1 MTDLI
6 NLFSL
11 HGTYFRN
18 DENRLTGNTIFLLSE
33 NRRTFLRS
41 FLAELGFNCTNAQLA
56 SAKVDFQ
63 RRDDLGIPDAEII
76 VDEDIHIV
84 IEAKI
89 GKRRLGNEQIE
100 RYADYLATKKATSK
114 KLVCITQLNDLKR
127 FNAIK
132 SKIKL
137 KSLPAS
143 SFKYLQWHQVLDIL
157 QRSIGINNESHIML
171 DKAIRK
177 GKQIRYA
184 ERIASQFIRELEN
197 TMYDKKIVDQLTCK
211 IDDVSIATQEPW
223 YMKVALK
230 QRVWFPSSRLPYG
243 RQPSKY
249 VAYYETDREGN
260 KNRKTITYI
269 AKNLIYWN
277 RITYSDARQQQELK
291 HLFSDKDIDKVIA
304 KWRFDEDTF
313 HIVLTDKPVKLAR
326 PIPLGI
332 RNLAR
337 TLAKRKCSFAE
348 LLSAKSIDD
357 LV

>member
-1 MTDLI
+1 
-6 NLFSL
+6 
-11 HGTYFRN
+11 
-18 DENRLTGNTIFLLSE
+18 
-33 NRRTFLRS
+33 
-41 FLAELGFNCTNAQLA
+41 
-56 SAKVDFQ
+56 
-63 RRDDLGIPDAEII
+63 
-76 VDEDIHIV
+76 
-84 IEAKI
+84 
-89 GKRRLGNEQIE
+89 
-100 RYADYLATKKATSK
+100 
-114 KLVCITQLNDLKR
+114 VCITQLNDLKR
-127 FNAIK
+127 FNAIT

-137 KSLPAS
+137 DSLPSS
-143 SFKYLQWHQVLDIL
+143 SFEYLQWHQVLDIL

-184 ERIASQFIRELEN
+184 ERIASQFIKELEN

-211 IDDVSIATQEPW
+211 IDDVSIATQKPW
-223 YMKVALK
+223 YLKVALK
-230 QRVWFPSSRLPYG
+230 HRVWFPSSSLPYG

-260 KNRKTITYI
+260 RNPKTIAYI

-304 KWRFDEDTF
+304 KWRSDEDTF
-313 HIVLTDKPVKLAR
+313 HIVLTDKPVKLAH
-326 PIPLGI
+326 PIPLV

-337 TLAKRKCSFAE
+337 TLAKRKCSFAD